1 MVDIRSRTRPVALRQ
16 HQGLTV
22 IELMVVVAVL
32 GILAALAAPSF
43 TAVIQYWRIRQ
54 VSDELA
60 FSFAS
65 ARSEAIRRGGG
76 IVVRR
81 IHPNDTDCPGLVSAS
96 GTEWGCG
103 WFVFA
108 DTDGDGERGE
118 NEPVIRTSAPARRL
132 RVERTAA
139 ASFFRLNQWG
149 ETTGLGVLSFIV
161 KPREGETGATAAVC
175 INTGG
180 RVAIRRGAGRCQ
192 S

>member
-1 MVDIRSRTRPVALRQ
+1 MVDTQSRSGPVALRQ
-16 HQGLTV
+16 HQGFTV
-22 IELMVVVAVL
+22 IESMVVVAVL

-43 TAVIQYWRIRQ
+43 TAVIQNWRIRQ
-54 VSDELA
+54 ISDELA

-96 GTEWGCG
+96 GRECGCG

-118 NEPVIRTSAPARRL
+118 NEPVIRTSAAARRL

-139 ASFFRLNQWG
+139 A
-149 ETTGLGVLSFIV
+149 
-161 KPREGETGATAAVC
+161 
-175 INTGG
+175 
-180 RVAIRRGAGRCQ
+180 
-192 S
+192 